1 MDRLKT
7 LFTYVLLIIGFFILS
22 LILENGL
29 LEDMYS
35 TIVGNANGAYVNTN
49 TGFSIEVDESR
60 ATNVNGYLRFKIKNT
75 TGHYIERCYA
85 KIDLYSKQNLLAA
98 TKYAEIND
106 FKVNEERKFELKF
119 KANEISRYEVSMVEE
134 TPDKSNILN
143 LFGWEIDLTDVFGM
157 DLTSFFGENIRN
169 ILNAET
175 IKETGISVFN
185 WVKVILA
192 SVPTWA
198 YVIAGGIVLW
208 HMPKGYLFGIF
219 PF

>member
-7 LFTYVLLIIGFFILS
+7 FFTYLLLIIGFFVVS

-29 LEDMYS
+29 LEDMYKQ
-35 TIVGNANGAYVNTN
+35 IAGNANGTYINTDN
-49 TGFSIEVDESR
+49 GFSINVDESR
-60 ATNVNGYLRFKIKNT
+60 ASNVSGYLRFRIKNT

-98 TKYAEIND
+98 TKYAEITD
-106 FKVNEERKFELKF
+106 FKENEERKFELKF
-119 KANEISRYEVSMVEE
+119 KANEISRYEISMLEDV
-134 TPDKSNILN
+134 PDKSNILN

-157 DLTSFFGENIRN
+157 DLTRFFGDDVKAL
-169 ILNAET
+169 LNANT
-175 IKETGISVFN
+175 IKETGISIFN
-185 WVKVILA
+185 WAKVIIA

-208 HMPKGYLFGIF
+208 HMPKGFLFGIF